1 MYALYSKNKPCSDTL
16 LTSHGN
22 AFFKVRHT
30 CLRRYVKHI
39 RYRIKAA

>member
-1 MYALYSKNKPCSDTL
+1 MYALYSKNKPCSDAL

-30 CLRRYVKHI
+30 RLRRRTQNRV
-39 RYRIKAA
+39 KAA